1 MQLGLLKQ
9 NRDLKLIPVTENAA
23 KKFFTMDTKKRFSGE
38 SKVVLFSNIN
48 LLLNVNK
55 NSNIA

>member
-23 KKFFTMDTKKRFSGE
+23 KKFFTMDKKKDLVER
-38 SKVVLFSNIN
+38 VVILFSNIN